1 MIEDVLDF
9 HHAFK
14 LPIKAYPGF
23 PNIERVSLR
32 KRLIDEEVNKELLP
46 AIDNQDL
53 VGVADG
59 IADAVYVLLGAA
71 LEFGI
76 PIEEVWRLVHESN
89 MKKFGGGTRVDGKI
103 LKPEGWTPPDVRGA
117 LLDYGWEP

>member
-9 HHAFK
+9 HHVFK

-23 PNIERVSLR
+23 PSIERVSLR

-46 AIDNQDL
+46 AIDAQDL
-53 VGVADG
+53 AGVADG
-59 IADAVYVLLGAA
+59 IADAIYVLLGTA

-89 MKKFGGGTRVDGKI
+89 MKKVGGGTRADGKI

-117 LLDYGWEP
+117 LLDDGWEP